1 MVKGGQVSPHH
12 HDRVTAGLPRPAG
25 QRQPAGD
32 LGPGQVGRQVP
43 QHPQLTRAELLR
55 RRRRGLLYGRRGG
68 PVQDV
73 EDVGEQRGVRGL
85 VPGSASSS
93 PAEPVIANGRIS
105 RSASARASARSVA
118 WFAPR

>member
-1 MVKGGQVSPHH
+1 M
-12 HDRVTAGLPRPAG
+12 
-25 QRQPAGD
+25 
-32 LGPGQVGRQVP
+32 
-43 QHPQLTRAELLR
+43 
-55 RRRRGLLYGRRGG
+55 
-68 PVQDV
+68 QDV

-85 VPGSASSS
+85 VRGSASSS